1 MAQFIE
7 TNFFILKG
15 MSTPRYE
22 MVRAVYDFEVYPERG
37 VSNQGKYAEL
47 QDWSYLS
54 SKKTSCQG
62 KVEKDTL
69 FLIALM
75 LETWISKNT

>member
-15 MSTPRYE
+15 MSTPRHE
-22 MVRAVYDFEVYPERG
+22 MVQTVYDFGVYPERG
-37 VSNQGKYAEL
+37 VSNQGKYSEL
-47 QDWSYLS
+47 QDWELPLVKEDIVSRKRRKGYR
-54 SKKTSCQG
+54 
-62 KVEKDTL
+62 L

-75 LETWISKNT
+75 LET